1 MNYRLGTK
9 SRDVLN
15 SLSVT
20 DRFVLDQLGHIRVHN
35 TKLYYMYRIHDRM
48 KRGQPIKM
56 SRKDRNVPSL
66 HQRERVGG
74 PQESQDGGPQ
84 SWFAVLAA
92 WMTWFFWGGL
102 LKGLGVLV
110 PTLQVQFATSTWI
123 IGWIVAMLTGSVG
136 LSGIFAGPL
145 GKRFGSGVVFI
156 ISGLLVSWGFMMTA
170 FTLDS
175 VQLALL
181 QTLIAGPGLGFANV
195 LSREAVGRCFSDN
208 YATASAISQTGLSA
222 AMLICA
228 PVTQLFLDTY
238 GWRGTLLLLGGSS
251 MHLVVCG
258 QLLHKI
264 LPPTKQRGAY
274 DLLSS
279 DETSDQRA
287 AQGTEDHCGGRS
299 ARELGNECWQLARSA
314 VQHLDCQ
321 LFCDVQFWL
330 IFIWTIGTLFP
341 FEMWYIY
348 FISLAQSKGFSPTDA
363 AVFVTYAGIGNVVL
377 KIVHAPVVDRR
388 IIKMRPMIVGSMVL
402 SFASLV
408 VTPWNNAYWSMAL
421 SACVFMACTAIFANL
436 HDVLIKEV
444 LGKDRMACAFGWV
457 GIIFGAIRIAFGFFP
472 GWIYD
477 QTGSYDLA
485 FLILAGLQPL
495 GLIALLCLRYTETAP
510 K

>member
-136 LSGIFAGPL
+136 LS
-145 GKRFGSGVVFI
+145 
-156 ISGLLVSWGFMMTA
+156 
-170 FTLDS
+170 
-175 VQLALL
+175 
-181 QTLIAGPGLGFANV
+181 GPGLGFANV